1 VTEIFNQVTQASF
14 GYVPAISTIC
24 IGGSAFESSVLLL
37 DDQKTVRGGIRQDEV
52 SANVDVMIAVLN
64 HVEKVCGKNI
74 RDITYDL
81 LASMRRRFDSF
92 DEDSK
97 FIVSQSLMLFVS
109 TRRCHAVVSVLVDD
123 VIAFADRGNLPGNLR
138 AAMIDH
144 RTKILNLFR
153 QAQMLL
159 SRFDSMVRYFLILY
173 ICCLVGSIFF
183 SVAVASFYKLFS
195 YGFYLA
201 GDV

>member
-1 VTEIFNQVTQASF
+1 VTEIFNQVTQAAF
-14 GYVPAISTIC
+14 GYVPAISTRS
-24 IGGSAFESSVLLL
+24 IGGIAFESSVLLL
-37 DDQKTVRGGIRQDEV
+37 DDQKTVTGGIRQDEV
-52 SANVDVMIAVLN
+52 SANVDVMIRVLN

-92 DEDSK
+92 NEDLK
-97 FIVSQSLMLFVS
+97 FIVSQVLMLFVS

-123 VIAFADRGNLPGNLR
+123 VIAFVDRVNLPGNFR

-153 QAQMLL
+153 QAQILL
-159 SRFDSMVRYFLILY
+159 SLFDSIVRYF
-173 ICCLVGSIFF
+173 
-183 SVAVASFYKLFS
+183 
-195 YGFYLA
+195 
-201 GDV
+201 